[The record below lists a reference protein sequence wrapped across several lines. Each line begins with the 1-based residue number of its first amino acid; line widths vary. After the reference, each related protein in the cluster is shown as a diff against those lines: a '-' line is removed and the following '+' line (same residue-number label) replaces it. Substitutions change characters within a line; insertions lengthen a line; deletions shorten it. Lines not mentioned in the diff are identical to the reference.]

1 MPPDTLTSPAASAP
15 PRRVNGSPISF
26 EADAAFLPV
35 VGELPA
41 GLNGTLYRNGPNP
54 QFPNAE
60 AHLFGGDGMLHAF
73 ELSNG
78 RASYRNRW
86 VRTAHWQ
93 AERAAGRR
101 LFDGFGRPMPDE
113 AGAQVPDEG
122 VANTHVLWHAGR
134 LLALEEAHLPIE
146 IAPDTLATLGVCDF
160 DGGLSGP
167 FTAHPK
173 TDPATGELLF
183 FGYGATG
190 PLSSGMS
197 YGSIDAAGR
206 VTRLDRFEAP
216 YASMVHD
223 FAVTERHVLFPVLP
237 LTGSMPR
244 AERGLPPFAW
254 EPALGARVG
263 VLARDADIGTI
274 RWFEG
279 EPGYVFHV
287 MNAWE
292 ERDAQGGLRIVA
304 DVMRYDEPPLF
315 PFPDGRPTDPR
326 RSVARLCRWTFDLA
340 GSSNRFSQQPLDD
353 LAGEFPRIDDRRA
366 GLAYRHGWYA
376 CQREAIHGAGNEGLA
391 HFDALTGRR
400 TLHYLP
406 PGDRVSE
413 PVFVP
418 RAPDAPEGEGWLL
431 ATVFRAAECRSDLAV
446 FDALALADGPVATV
460 QLSHRV
466 PSGFHGSWL
475 PANR

>member
-1 MPPDTLTSPAASAP
+1 MTEEKPR
-15 PRRVNGSPISF
+15 RRVNGTPISF
-26 EADAAFLPV
+26 EAEAAFLPV

-41 GLNGTLYRNGPNP
+41 GLNGTLLRNGPNP
-54 QFPNAE
+54 QFPSAD

-86 VRTAHWQ
+86 VRTAHWK
-93 AERAAGRR
+93 AERQAGRR
-101 LFDGFGRPMPDE
+101 LFDGFGRAREGDSAAAE
-113 AGAQVPDEG
+113 VADEG
-122 VANTHVLWHAGR
+122 VANTHIVWHAGR

-146 IAPDTLATLGVCDF
+146 IEPGTLATRGPVDF
-160 DGGLSGP
+160 GGGLHGP

-173 TDPATGELLF
+173 TDPATGELIF
-183 FGYGATG
+183 FGYGTTG
-190 PLSSGMS
+190 PLSSGMT
-197 YGSIDAAGR
+197 YGTIDADGR
-206 VTRLDRFEAP
+206 VTRFDRFEAP

-237 LTGSMPR
+237 LSASMTR
-244 AERGLPPFAW
+244 AQRGQPPFAW

-263 VLARDADIGTI
+263 VMPRQGRIEDI

-279 EPGYVFHV
+279 EAGYVFHV

-292 ERDAQGGLRIVA
+292 ESDANGGQRIVA

-315 PFPDGRPTDPR
+315 PYPDGRLTDPL

-340 GSSNRFSQQPLDD
+340 TGTTRFQQQPLDD

-366 GLAYRHGWYA
+366 GLPYRHGWYA
-376 CQREAIHGAGNEGLA
+376 CQREAVYGAGNEGLA
-391 HFDALTGRR
+391 HFDAVTGRR

-431 ATVFRAAECRSDLAV
+431 ATAYRAAECRSDLVV
-446 FDALALADGPVATV
+446 FDAQALADGPVATV

-475 PANR
+475 PAGR

>member
-1 MPPDTLTSPAASAP
+1 MTQETP
-15 PRRVNGSPISF
+15 PRRVNGAPITF
-26 EADAAFLPV
+26 EAEAAFLPV

-41 GLNGTLYRNGPNP
+41 GLEGTLYRNGPNP
-54 QFPNAE
+54 QFPSAD

-73 ELSNG
+73 ELANG
-78 RASYRNRW
+78 RASYLNRW
-86 VRTAHWQ
+86 VRTAHWK
-93 AERAAGRR
+93 AEREAGRR
-101 LFDGFGRPMPDE
+101 LFDGFGRPKEGDAAAAE
-113 AGAQVPDEG
+113 VADEG
-122 VANTHVLWHAGR
+122 VANTHVAWHAGR

-146 IAPDTLATLGVCDF
+146 IDPVTLATRGPFDF
-160 DGGLSGP
+160 GGGLSGP

-173 TDPATGELLF
+173 TDPVTGEMLF

-190 PLSSGMS
+190 PLSSGMT
-197 YGSIDAAGR
+197 YGAIDTAGR
-206 VTRLDRFEAP
+206 VTRFDRFEAP

-237 LTGSMPR
+237 LSASMAR
-244 AERGLPPFAW
+244 AQRGLPPFAW
-254 EPALGARVG
+254 EPELGARVG
-263 VLARDADIGTI
+263 VMPRDGRVEDI

-279 EPGYVFHV
+279 EAGYVFHV

-292 ERDAQGGLRIVA
+292 EQDARGGQRIVA

-315 PFPDGRPTDPR
+315 PYPDGRPTDPQ
-326 RSVARLCRWTFDLA
+326 RSVARLCRWTFDLTA
-340 GSSNRFSQQPLDD
+340 SSDRFEQQPLDD
-353 LAGEFPRIDDRRA
+353 LSGEFPRIDERRA
-366 GLAYRHGWYA
+366 GLPYRHGWYA
-376 CQREAIHGAGNEGLA
+376 CQREARYGAGNEGLA
-391 HFDALTGRR
+391 HYDAVTRQR

-418 RAPDAPEGEGWLL
+418 RAPNAQEGEGWLL
-431 ATVFRAAECRSDLAV
+431 ATVYRAAECRSDLAV
-446 FDALALADGPVATV
+446 FNALALADGPIATV

-475 PANR
+475 PARR